1 MVIFVDEIGPEG
13 LELDAPV
20 EVGLLKEAL
29 DRESPE
35 TGFRP
40 MGGAQLKAS
49 LRRVSGGVLLEGRL
63 SAPLVAPCK
72 RCLADVRLALPVAFT
87 LNLIARTQMAPE
99 GLGPIEDDERA
110 KSAGSFELDEAD
122 QEFFD
127 GKTIDLDPILREQV
141 LLALPMNVICSEDC
155 QGLCP
160 MCGQNLNEGK
170 CGCEPK
176 TVDPRF
182 AVLKDVKLN

>member
-1 MVIFVDEIGPEG
+1 MFIFVDEIGPEG

-20 EVGLLKEAL
+20 KVGLLEDAL
-29 DRESPE
+29 GRDGAE
-35 TGFRP
+35 TGFRAA
-40 MGGAQLKAS
+40 GGAQLKAS
-49 LRRVSGGVLLEGRL
+49 LHRVSGGVLLEGRF
-63 SAPLVAPCK
+63 SAPLAAPCK
-72 RCLADVRLALPVAFT
+72 RCLADVLLALPVSFT
-87 LNLIARTQMAPE
+87 LNLIARKRAQE
-99 GLGPIEDDERA
+99 ELGPIEDDERA
-110 KSAGSFELDEAD
+110 ESAGSFDLDQAD

-141 LLALPMNVICSEDC
+141 LLALPMNVVCSEDC

-182 AVLKDVKLN
+182 AVLKDMKLN